1 MPMRLMPA
9 PPPPASHPSVPA
21 KAPTTLPS
29 SAASD
34 AFAAQAAAR
43 HARRV
48 ACLKEARDKKLVGA
62 GKNSYV
68 KDCVGAP

>member
-1 MPMRLMPA
+1 MPLRLMSA
-9 PPPPASHPSVPA
+9 PPPAASHPSAPARAPATVPS
-21 KAPTTLPS
+21 P
-29 SAASD
+29 AASD

-43 HARRV
+43 HARRI